1 MGTDMGDRPM
11 LPLRSALL
19 FTLTGRVSDAV
30 DIGTSPLGHR
40 RIIPVAGGEFEGP
53 KLRGRVL
60 PGGADG
66 MLVDS
71 EGVAHV
77 DVRMT
82 LQTDDGEGIY
92 MRYRGLRHGPPA
104 VMARLER
111 GEPVDPGEYYFRI
124 VPFFETSSKK
134 YAWLNRIVTVGVG
147 HRLADGPVY
156 YIHEVL

>member
-1 MGTDMGDRPM
+1 M

-19 FTLTGRVSDAV
+19 FTLTGRVSDTV

-77 DVRMT
+77 DVRMA

-92 MRYRGLRHGPPA
+92 MQYRGLRHGLPA
-104 VMARLER
+104 VMARVER
-111 GEPVDPGEYYFRI
+111 GEPPNVAVVRSPQENVSIAFD
-124 VPFFETSSKK
+124 SSRNVEP
-134 YAWLNRIVTVGVG
+134 AR
-147 HRLADGPVY
+147 AS
-156 YIHEVL
+156 

>member
-1 MGTDMGDRPM
+1 
-11 LPLRSALL
+11 
-19 FTLTGRVSDAV
+19 
-30 DIGTSPLGHR
+30 
-40 RIIPVAGGEFEGP
+40 
-53 KLRGRVL
+53 
-60 PGGADG
+60 

-77 DVRMT
+77 DVRMA

-92 MRYRGLRHGPPA
+92 MQYRGLRHGPPA

-147 HRLADGPVY
+147 HRLPDGPVY
-156 YIHEVL
+156 YVHEVL